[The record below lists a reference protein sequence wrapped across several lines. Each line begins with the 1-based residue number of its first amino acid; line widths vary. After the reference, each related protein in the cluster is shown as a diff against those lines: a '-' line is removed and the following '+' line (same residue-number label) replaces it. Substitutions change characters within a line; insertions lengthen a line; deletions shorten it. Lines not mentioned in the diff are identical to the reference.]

1 MGSASREEQW
11 LSGQESPVKCVNC
24 FDDKY
29 TYIPMALVIQLIK
42 CLI

>member
-29 TYIPMALVIQLIK
+29 LYSYGTCDSAH
-42 CLI
+42 